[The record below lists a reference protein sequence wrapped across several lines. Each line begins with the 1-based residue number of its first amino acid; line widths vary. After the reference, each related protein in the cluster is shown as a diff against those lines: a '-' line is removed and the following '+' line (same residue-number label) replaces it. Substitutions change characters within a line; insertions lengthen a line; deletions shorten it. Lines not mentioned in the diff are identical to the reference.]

1 MKLKD
6 QINIFVNLKF
16 FLIAFIFVISNKT
29 FSSEKNF
36 VVATVDRSPITYFDL
51 KQRAKLIYF
60 LKNKE
65 SDYKNLNKYFELSL
79 KNLISHQ
86 LLIKKA
92 TEFNKNI
99 LKLTEKDAFKYVLAR
114 HNNSTKDFE
123 EFLKK
128 NDLLKSVIISNIQ
141 IEIIKKYLI
150 GKMFEKEYDDYL
162 KEISNINKNKINEI
176 DLEQIIVKVD
186 NKNVNL
192 IHSIDRQI
200 NNLSNQGYSFKE
212 ISQILSKN
220 NLIKVT
226 AGRSGWQNKK
236 NFKSNVFE
244 KLFQFREGK
253 IIKEKFNDNLN
264 YLRIIS
270 KRVNGK
276 LSDREQIVDLIRLS
290 YTNSN
295 KNIINFNEFYKI
307 NSKLNC
313 KDIYTKLSENK
324 VFKLSFQKVNLTN
337 FSEKI
342 LLMIKKT
349 NVKKFTDPI
358 IFNRENIQFYICSKI
373 KINQKNP
380 SQIVYEEKK
389 LMQKVDIL
397 TNKILKIL
405 RKDAIIDLKMEI
417 NEIK

>member
-6 QINIFVNLKF
+6 QINIFVSLKF
-16 FLIAFIFVISNKT
+16 FLITFIFVISSKT

-51 KQRAKLIYF
+51 KQRAKLIHF
-60 LKNKE
+60 LKTKE
-65 SDYKNLNKYFELSL
+65 SNYKNLNRYFELSL
-79 KNLISHQ
+79 ENLISQ
-86 LLIKKA
+86 KLLIKKA
-92 TEFNKNI
+92 TQFNKNI
-99 LKLTEKDAFKYVLAR
+99 LKLTKKDASKYILAR
-114 HNNSTKDFE
+114 HNNSTEVFE

-128 NDLLKSVIISNIQ
+128 NNLSKSVVVSNIQ

-162 KEISNINKNKINEI
+162 KEISDIPKNNEI
-176 DLEQIIVKVD
+176 DLEQIIVRIDK
-186 NKNVNL
+186 KNVKIIN
-192 IHSIDRQI
+192 SIDEQI
-200 NNLSNQGYSFKE
+200 NTLSNQGYSFKE

-220 NLIKVT
+220 NLVKVT

-295 KNIINFNEFYKI
+295 KNKINFNEFYKR

-358 IFNRENIQFYICSKI
+358 TFNKENIQFYICSKI
-373 KINQKNP
+373 NKKLP
-380 SQIVYEEKK
+380 SQNIYEEKK

-405 RKDAIIDLKMEI
+405 RKDAIIDLKIEI